1 VSLTYTVV
9 IPTFDR
15 PHRARAAVEAVLDQ
29 SRLPTRIVVVDA
41 SERAFEPDM
50 ELAAAAQQAGVV
62 LDVVSAPA
70 STAGQRNRG
79 VDLATTP
86 VVLLLDDDVTLETG
100 YVEVLLMRWEA
111 AGLEAFGAMVGVPEH
126 VPHQGVLVRILRRG
140 LMLHYQAPRAKA
152 TRMRRSRKLRLVPIP
167 ATEVQVE
174 ACGAGYGLFR
184 ADLLRRHPFDERFAG
199 YAPGED
205 LDMSS
210 RLAAEAPILQVPSVR
225 YLHEGDPR
233 ERVAPQRWRLR
244 GRRETYFRLK
254 HLDDS
259 ALSRAAFYLS
269 LFAESGVAAAAS
281 LRERDSRYVRG
292 YVAGV
297 RETLNERRRDSADCT
312 EPWPRT
318 ASLSTLLMPPA
329 PDRRRRRVSDA
340 LLEQPLRRAAG
351 QLLHMIRRDPD

>member
-1 VSLTYTVV
+1 VTLTYTAI
-9 IPTFDR
+9 IPTVDR
-15 PHRARAAVEAVLDQ
+15 PHRARVAVEALLDQ
-29 SRLPTRIVVVDA
+29 SRPPTRIVVVDA
-41 SERAFEPDM
+41 SEQAFEPDTA
-50 ELAAAAQQAGVV
+50 LAAGAQQAGVV

-79 VDLATTP
+79 VDLAETQL
-86 VVLLLDDDVTLETG
+86 VLLLDDDVTLDTD
-100 YVEVLLMRWEA
+100 YVEVLLTRWEA
-111 AGLEAFGAMVGVPEH
+111 AGLEAFGAMVGVPAY
-126 VPHQGVLVRILRRG
+126 VPHQGLLARILRRG

-152 TRMRRSRKLRLVPIP
+152 TRVRRSRKLRLVPIP
-167 ATEVQVE
+167 ATEVEVE

-184 ADLLRRHPFDERFAG
+184 TDLLRRCPFDERFPG

-225 YLHEGDPR
+225 YLHEWDPR
-233 ERVAPQRWRLR
+233 ERVAPQRWHHR

-269 LFAESGVAAAAS
+269 LFAESALATAAS

-292 YVAGV
+292 YVGGV
-297 RETLNERRRDSADCT
+297 RETLKERRR
-312 EPWPRT
+312 E
-318 ASLSTLLMPPA
+318 
-329 PDRRRRRVSDA
+329 
-340 LLEQPLRRAAG
+340 RA
-351 QLLHMIRRDPD
+351 